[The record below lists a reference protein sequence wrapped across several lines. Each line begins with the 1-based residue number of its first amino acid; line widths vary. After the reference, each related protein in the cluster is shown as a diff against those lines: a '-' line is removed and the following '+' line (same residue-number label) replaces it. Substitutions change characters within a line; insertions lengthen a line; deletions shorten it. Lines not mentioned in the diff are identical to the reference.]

1 MSKEGFLA
9 TSKEILKNNLDW
21 TGNGLIIGST
31 GLVLNTASN
40 FTGRVTIIIANEK
53 ALIVSAVGYL
63 TGIICKGI
71 ATLL

>member
-31 GLVLNTASN
+31 GLVLNTAS
-40 FTGRVTIIIANEK
+40 GKMALLVANK
-53 ALIVSAVGYL
+53 NSLIVSAVGYL
-63 TGIICKGI
+63 TGVVCKGI

>member
-40 FTGRVTIIIANEK
+40 FTGKVTLLVANK
-53 ALIVSAVGYL
+53 NSLIVSAVGYL
-63 TGIICKGI
+63 TGVVCKGI